1 MRVLLLATSFNA
13 LTQRIHVEFAE
24 RGHELSVELF
34 VNDTCVIEG
43 VRLFRPDLV
52 VAPFLRR
59 AIPEAAWRAVRCL
72 IVHPGPVGDR
82 GPAALDWAILEG
94 HATWGTTVIEAN
106 AAFDEGD
113 VWATRNFALRP
124 AAKSS
129 LYRDEVT
136 EAAVAGVI
144 EAIGKIEGGQTAGQA
159 FSQAAPGGGIWR
171 PAIRLD
177 ERTIEWSC
185 DDTGTVLRKL
195 RAASGQPGVP
205 DLTLGLAGRLH
216 DPWPEDVLRGPPGAV
231 IARRD
236 GAICRATVD
245 GAVWITAITPEPAPG
260 TRRFK
265 IPATLALA
273 GRLAGIP
280 ERPLGLGTEEGPSTF
295 REISYREA
303 NGVGW
308 LSFDFLNG
316 AMSVDQCQRLLQA
329 YRFAA
334 ARPTKVIVLAGG
346 REFWSNGMHLGVIEA
361 AASPADASWA
371 NINAIDDVARA
382 VLLTD
387 NKLVIAA
394 LEGNAGAGGVF
405 LALAADQVLMRD
417 GIVLNPHYKNMGNL
431 FGSEYWTYVLP
442 RRIGQDRIEA
452 VMGSRLPMGAHA
464 AQRLGLA
471 DAVLPNAR
479 PLFRAAVRGCAERLA
494 ADPAFDPL
502 LAEKRARRARDE
514 AEKPLESYRADE
526 LERMR
531 LAFYGFDPS
540 YHVARWRFIT
550 REPIARTPLHL
561 ARHRAEPIGS
571 ARAVR
576 SIG

>member
-1 MRVLLLATSFNA
+1 MRILLLATSFNA
-13 LTQRIHVEFAE
+13 LTQRIHVELAE
-24 RGHELSVELF
+24 RGHELSVELD
-34 VNDTCVIEG
+34 VNDNCVTEA

-59 AIPEAAWRAVRCL
+59 AIPEAAWRTVRCL

-94 HATWGTTVIEAN
+94 YAAWGTTLIEAN
-106 AAFDEGD
+106 ATFDAGD
-113 VWATRNFALRP
+113 VWATRNFDLRP

-136 EAAVAGVI
+136 EAAVACVI
-144 EAIGKIEGGQTAGQA
+144 EAIGKIESGVTTGQPL
-159 FSQAAPGGGIWR
+159 SQAEPDGGIWR
-171 PAIRLD
+171 PAIKIENRAIDWSSD
-177 ERTIEWSC
+177 ETE
-185 DDTGTVLRKL
+185 TVMRKL
-195 RAASGQPGVP
+195 YAASGQPGIS
-205 DLTLGLAGRLH
+205 DITLGLSGRLH
-216 DPWPEDVLRGPPGAV
+216 DPWPEDVLRGSPGKV
-231 IARRD
+231 IAWRD

-273 GRLAGIP
+273 GRLDGIP
-280 ERPLGLGTEEGPSTF
+280 ERPIGLGTGEGPSTF
-295 REISYREA
+295 REVSYRET

-308 LSFDFLNG
+308 LSFEFLNG
-316 AMSVDQCQRLLQA
+316 AISVDQCRRLLDA
-329 YRFAA
+329 YRYAA

-361 AASPADASWA
+361 APSPADASWA

-382 VLLTD
+382 VLLTAD
-387 NKLVIAA
+387 KLVIAA
-394 LEGNAGAGGVF
+394 LEGNSGAGGVF
-405 LALAADQVLMRD
+405 LALAADRVLMRN

-442 RRIGQDRIEA
+442 RRVGRDRIEA
-452 VMGSRLPMGAHA
+452 VIGSRLPMGAA
-464 AQRLGLA
+464 AARRLGLA

-479 PLFRAAVRGCAERLA
+479 PAFGMAVRDHAEWLA
-494 ADPAFDPL
+494 TDSAFDRL
-502 LAEKRARRARDE
+502 LAEKRARRAREE
-514 AEKPLESYRADE
+514 AEKPLDAYRAEE

-531 LAFYGFDPS
+531 LGFYGFDPS

-561 ARHRAEPIGS
+561 ARHRLQGAPKTQTRTS
-571 ARAVR
+571 W
-576 SIG
+576 